1 MLGDESADYLYPC
14 LKLHENLQI
23 LKFNSLNLSLLD
35 AKAIGKV
42 LADFKNIKE
51 LSLENCQLNQLT
63 TKEIADGLMRAK

>member
-14 LKLHENLQI
+14 LKLHEDLQI
-23 LKFNSLNLSLLD
+23 IKFNSLNLSLLD

-51 LSLENCQLNQLT
+51 LSLENCQLNQFT